1 MYTSGKKLDSRAI
14 SQVIL
19 ALFFLGMALPLRAQV
34 SSAVQQVSPPK
45 ERSGWNIVANHD
57 VAAMLTSG
65 GTEERIT
72 GRVSV
77 FLKATPAAMREW
89 YVEALGFNVVFTGV
103 SQATLGETSPSKH
116 ELGVLGFALQS
127 GKSQRLRYD
136 PKSGRIDGQLRMY
149 MDASWLS
156 KFAQPAADGRND
168 LFLTPTVPVSASV
181 EVLLDKP
188 LQDRADELARVPGSL
203 NLSLKSEKATFDK
216 VEIPP
221 LAVSFVKPAVFE
233 WELAPIYF
241 FELAQRLCVQPVQL
255 LRFSWFSWWP
265 FVQYSGAG
273 LAFGEPGARTEWRKN
288 DVTFEIRDWMTIWSG
303 NHWELDEGEASDLR
317 AEVDVDDCIEVFFV
331 NSLDP
336 DDQWGGGATWG
347 SGTAG
352 SKVISSDDNA
362 RNGVDFTHL
371 AHELGHVLGLIH
383 PGQTPSTSSTQA
395 ASTGTLMCPS
405 GYRNDNPQVNS
416 QENQNLLS
424 NPLLQFGL
432 KVWSPGPDC
441 TDSADCGACP

>member
-1 MYTSGKKLDSRAI
+1 MHTLGKKVGSRAI
-14 SQVIL
+14 SQAIG
-19 ALFFLGMALPLRAQV
+19 ALFFLVMALPLRAQV

-45 ERSGWNIVANHD
+45 ERSGWNIVANHE

-65 GTEERIT
+65 GAEERIT
-72 GRVSV
+72 GRISV
-77 FLKATPAAMREW
+77 VLKATPAAMREG

-103 SQATLGETSPSKH
+103 SQTALGEKSPSKH
-116 ELGVLGFALQS
+116 ELGVLGFALQA

-136 PKSGRIDGQLRMY
+136 PESGRIDGQLRMY

-203 NLSLKSEKATFDK
+203 NLSLKSEKATFEK

-221 LAVSFVKPAVFE
+221 LAVSFIKPAVFE
-233 WELAPIYF
+233 WELAPIYI

-273 LAFGEPGARTEWRKN
+273 LAFGEPGARTEWRKD

-303 NHWELDEGEASDLR
+303 SHWELDEGEASDLR